1 MIPHQL
7 RYLWYLVA
15 GATSI
20 PALRLEQSW
29 WEADYRRDGLDRI
42 EGDAELPRHLLVAGL
57 IRHYAPGGRI
67 LDIGC
72 GSAGLLVPLKSC
84 YAGAAMHYCGLDCSA
99 AALEQA
105 AARASNHGATS
116 DRYTTHFEQA
126 DFDAHRPEGTF
137 DAVVFSES
145 LYYAPRPRDTIQRY
159 TKGLNANGILV
170 VSMWRRPSR
179 IPVWRALRGEL
190 RELSRSRVRVPRR
203 PAWDIGVYA
212 LP

>member
-1 MIPHQL
+1 MIPHHL
-7 RYLWYLVA
+7 RYLWYLVS

-72 GSAGLLVPLKSC
+72 GSAGLLVPLTSC
-84 YAGAAMHYCGLDCSA
+84 YASTAMHYCGLDYSA

-105 AARASNHGATS
+105 AARTSTHGATS
-116 DRYTTHFEQA
+116 DLYTTRFEQA
-126 DFDAHRPEGTF
+126 DFDAYRPDGTF

-145 LYYAPRPRDTIQRY
+145 LYYAPHPRDTIRRY
-159 TKGLNANGILV
+159 THALNPGGILL

-179 IPVWRALRGEL
+179 IPVWRALRSEL

>member
-20 PALRLEQSW
+20 PALRLGRAW
-29 WEADYRRDGLDRI
+29 WEADYRRDGLDRT

-84 YAGAAMHYCGLDCSA
+84 YAGAALHYCGLDYSA

-105 AARASNHGATS
+105 AARASNSATS
-116 DRYTTHFEQA
+116 DRCTTRFEQA
-126 DFDAHRPEGTF
+126 DFDAHRPDASF

-145 LYYAPRPRDTIQRY
+145 LYYAPHPRDTIQRY
-159 TKGLNANGILV
+159 TKALNAGGILV

-179 IPVWRALRGEL
+179 VPVWRALRGEL